1 MGAKVTIEVHNLGEH
16 NVPVMIDRKTMDEA
30 AVIQEAIDSGYVTG
44 KASLIT
50 QNVKGVITAMC
61 DGVARDGNGRKI
73 DGYLSLQPV
82 AKGRLDDVTDPID
95 KDKISVEL
103 KARMLKET
111 KLDTSDWEIT
121 CEGSTGNLTI
131 TSISTGETLGRVTI
145 LESVNLNGKSLK
157 MSDGDTIT
165 WEVAGTS
172 LSGTIPS
179 ALIYSDSTRIT
190 IASEAFAELELP
202 ELSGKTLVLK
212 VKIGNNQAVKSAEI
226 VIAD

>member
-61 DGVARDGNGRKI
+61 DGVAHDGNGRKI

-157 MSDGDTIT
+157 MSEGDSIT
-165 WEVAGTS
+165 WEVVGTS
-172 LSGTIPS
+172 LSGTIPA